1 MRVNDREE
9 SSAACVGPA
18 FVMAAEGT
26 PTTPCAAGAGEDV
39 DASGAVAG
47 AAVSGRRKVAIILF
61 NLGGPDS
68 PESIKPFLLNLFRDP
83 AILRVPFFVRPFLAR
98 TIANARLA
106 PATENYA
113 LLGGKSPLLG
123 LTQEQAAALEA
134 ALPDVEARC
143 FIAMR
148 YWHPFSLEAA
158 RAVKA
163 WGPDDVVLLPL
174 YPQFST
180 TTTGSSLTAWRD
192 AAVRVGLAADTTTV
206 CCYPVDPAYAA
217 ATAARVKIEYE
228 KARAA
233 LDPAVPLRV
242 LFSAH
247 GLPEIIIQRGD
258 PYQWQIEHTVATVL
272 AAWGAEIDYTVCY
285 QSRATPQKWI
295 GPSTDEEIERAAHDK
310 TAVLV
315 VPIAFVSEHTET
327 LVELDVEYRDLAVK
341 LGVPGYYRV
350 PTQNADPGFI
360 ASLAGQVTR
369 AIGRGPGLCSSA
381 GGRMCRLEHTGCP
394 SRAL

>member
-1 MRVNDREE
+1 MWRHCW
-9 SSAACVGPA
+9 SWCVP
-18 FVMAAEGT
+18 
-26 PTTPCAAGAGEDV
+26 
-39 DASGAVAG
+39 
-47 AAVSGRRKVAIILF
+47 RRVAIVLF

-68 PESIKPFLLNLFRDP
+68 PAAIKPFLQNLFLDP

-98 TIANARLA
+98 IIARSRLA
-106 PATENYA
+106 PATANYA

-123 LTQEQAAALEA
+123 LTQEQAVALEA
-134 ALPDVEARC
+134 ALPEIDAKC

-163 WGPDDVVLLPL
+163 WGPDEVVLMPL
-174 YPQFST
+174 YPHFST
-180 TTTGSSLTAWRD
+180 TTTGSSLVAWRQ
-192 AAVRVGLAADTTTV
+192 AAAKIGLAAETTTL
-206 CCYPVDPAYAA
+206 CCYPVDPGFVGATTVLVRAAYN
-217 ATAARVKIEYE
+217 R
-228 KARAA
+228 ARAT
-233 LDPAVPLRV
+233 LDPTIGLRV

-247 GLPEIIIQRGD
+247 GLPEVIVQRGD
-258 PYQWQIEHTVATVL
+258 PYQWQVERTVAAVVE
-272 AAWGAEIDYTVCY
+272 AWGERLDYRICY

-295 GPSTDEEIERAAHDK
+295 EPSTDQEVERAAEDR

-341 LGVPGYYRV
+341 HGVPGYFRV

-360 ASLAGQVTR
+360 AGLAGVVRR
-369 AIGRGPGLCSSA
+369 AVGSGVGLCSAS
-381 GGRMCRLEHTGCP
+381 GGRLCEGRHSGCP
-394 SRAL
+394 FR